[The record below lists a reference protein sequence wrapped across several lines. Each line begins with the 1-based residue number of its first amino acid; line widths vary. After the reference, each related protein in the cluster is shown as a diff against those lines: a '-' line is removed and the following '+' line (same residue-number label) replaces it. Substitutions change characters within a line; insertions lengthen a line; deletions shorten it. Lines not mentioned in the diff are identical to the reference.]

1 MTNIDEKFF
10 ENNEFVLFKSG
21 YPSQWFP
28 SNFIENDIE
37 FNCCEQYM
45 MYMKALIFND
55 IEIANLILVEK
66 DPKKIKE
73 LGRLV
78 KNFDDNQWNA
88 FADDIVFSANLL
100 KFSQNIDLREKLLL
114 TGDKEFVECAPYDK
128 IWGNG
133 LNITDTLKTPKNEW
147 LGTNRLGKAIMRTR
161 EFIRKNN

>member
-1 MTNIDEKFF
+1 M
-10 ENNEFVLFKSG
+10 LFRS
-21 YPSQWFP
+21 
-28 SNFIENDIE
+28 
-37 FNCCEQYM
+37 
-45 MYMKALIFND
+45 
-55 IEIANLILVEK
+55 K

-100 KFSQNIDLREKLLL
+100 KFSQNIELREKLLL